1 MTASPLVGK
10 TEFGL
15 QEPSVSDRVMHSYS
29 VPDQWPTDPVLV
41 EFLPE
46 FVEQWLVDLHEPFDA
61 MFERHNVEE
70 LNRLGHTIKG
80 SFLQFG
86 FKDLSLLG
94 KEIMHEAQAENW
106 DGLLEKINA
115 LKLILDGMKQ
125 RLANDS
131 SPE

>member
-1 MTASPLVGK
+1 MTASPFCGK

-15 QEPSVSDRVMHSYS
+15 QEPSVSDRVMISYS

-46 FVEQWLVDLHEPFDA
+46 FVEQWIAELDKPFDE
-61 MFERHNVEE
+61 MLERHNVEE

-86 FKDLSLLG
+86 FRDLSALG
-94 KEIMHEAQAENW
+94 KEIMLDAQAENW
-106 DGLLEKINA
+106 DGLLAKINV
-115 LKLILDGMKQ
+115 LKRILKEMKH
-125 RLANDS
+125 RLANNT

>member
-46 FVEQWLVDLHEPFDA
+46 FVEQWLTDLGEPFDA
-61 MFERHNVEE
+61 LFERHNVDE

-86 FKDLSLLG
+86 FSDLSVLG
-94 KEIMHEAQAENW
+94 KEIMLEAQSENW
-106 DGLLEKINA
+106 SGLLEKITA
-115 LKLILDGMKQ
+115 LKRILNLMKQ
-125 RLANDS
+125 RLAKDS

>member
-1 MTASPLVGK
+1 MTASPFFGK

-29 VPDQWPTDPVLV
+29 VPDQWPSDPVLV

-46 FVEQWLVDLHEPFDA
+46 FVEQWVVDLDKPFDQ
-61 MFERHNVEE
+61 MLDRHNVEE

-86 FKDLSLLG
+86 FKDLSALG
-94 KEIMHEAQAENW
+94 KEIMVAAQAEDW
-106 DGLLEKINA
+106 DGVLERVNV
-115 LKLILDGMKQ
+115 LKHILSEMKH
-125 RLANDS
+125 RLAKDS